1 VTTEPSS
8 AEQLWR
14 TLMNETQDEDSA
26 PAITAGHINAATLA
40 EMSSLQQGKTLQMR
54 LAGAAVQHNRV
65 AVKTAASALST
76 LQEVIS
82 SIGAARSGQAT
93 LFGQISREIRSATEL
108 QMTPVAAPGSVIFTL
123 LAEPAAASENS
134 EETSGPVAAPSLLD
148 ESLTELLR
156 IFDEVSDD
164 SLSEQEIARQ
174 IRIVG
179 PRAAKHLQSLSDLIV
194 SDDISMELT
203 LGPGTEHRRIASL
216 DRRSAAF
223 LKEIIKSNAID
234 VSEETLEGT
243 LVTVSSVDP
252 AAILLDDGEKVPL
265 RTTPGHPQK
274 LQDFYDQR
282 VTVTVRAQ
290 VRRSVST
297 GRETTTYEL
306 LHIELSSDS
315 R

>member
-1 VTTEPSS
+1 MTGDSS
-8 AEQLWR
+8 SPEQLWQ
-14 TLMNETQDEDSA
+14 TLMDGEQTDEASVV
-26 PAITAGHINAATLA
+26 TAADINTATLA
-40 EMSSLQQGKTLQMR
+40 EMSALQQGKTLQMR
-54 LAGAAVQHNRV
+54 LAGAAVQRNRV

-108 QMTPVAAPGSVIFTL
+108 QMTPVTTPGSVVFTL
-123 LAEPAAASENS
+123 LAEPSAESTDESGSE
-134 EETSGPVAAPSLLD
+134 PSLLA
-148 ESLTELLR
+148 ESLAELLR
-156 IFDEVSDD
+156 ILNEVAND
-164 SLSEQEIARQ
+164 SLGEQEIARQ
-174 IRIVG
+174 IRGAG

-194 SDDISMELT
+194 ADDISMELT
-203 LGPGTEHRRIASL
+203 LGPGTQHRKFASL

-234 VSEETLEGT
+234 VSEETLEGI

-252 AAILLDDGEKVPL
+252 AAILLDDGEKVSL
-265 RTTPGHPQK
+265 RTSPGHPQK

-282 VTVTVRAQ
+282 VRVTVRAQ

-297 GRETTTYEL
+297 GRETTSYDL
-306 LHIELSSDS
+306 LHIELSSAD